1 MPRKYNI
8 QCKGLNNNM
17 IIHPFFTFFYKHSLI
32 CHLLQSPTFLQSSYL
47 FSKHWFNTFENGLI
61 FISKMVLN
69 YISLYIYQCKP
80 CQGGGA
86 FCFCTVLSVAAGT
99 AATCGRTRN
108 FLPRWIYKTASRI
121 HTVFQI
127 LITKI
132 MS

>member
-80 CQGGGA
+80 CQRGGA
-86 FCFCTVLSVAAGT
+86 LFVFVRFCQSRLALPPRVAAPVISYPDGST
-99 AATCGRTRN
+99 KPLLGFIRC
-108 FLPRWIYKTASRI
+108 SR
-121 HTVFQI
+121 H
-127 LITKI
+127 
-132 MS
+132 